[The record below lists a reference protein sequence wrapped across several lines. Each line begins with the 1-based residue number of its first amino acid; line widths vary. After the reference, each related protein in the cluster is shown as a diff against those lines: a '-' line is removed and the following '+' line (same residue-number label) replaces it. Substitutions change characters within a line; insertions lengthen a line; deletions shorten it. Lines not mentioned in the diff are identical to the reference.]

1 MVVGR
6 CSAALWNGIR
16 TLREGAALRR
26 AGVPM
31 RTGRSPTG
39 GARRRRRRPAA
50 ARRGARRGGARARGE
65 QVLAGPYGAAVR
77 EAVDDRRAVR
87 DTVAAL
93 APADRALLPM
103 GDVGPTLDGLVA
115 RVGELARRLDQVDRD
130 ASPGS
135 LEALDARLAAVR
147 TEALTPERERTVQL
161 LERQRDSLADLA
173 ARRAALADRLESAR
187 AALRNLRLDFLK
199 LRDEGVGAI
208 AGVGSATQEARALSR
223 DLRNALEAADEVR
236 AVGGG
241 RG

>member
-1 MVVGR
+1 VV
-6 CSAALWNGIR
+6 LD
-16 TLREGAALRR
+16 EE
-26 AGVPM
+26 
-31 RTGRSPTG
+31 
-39 GARRRRRRPAA
+39 
-50 ARRGARRGGARARGE
+50 ARALVGE
-65 QVLAGPYGAAVR
+65 QVLAGAHGRAVR
-77 EAVDDRRAVR
+77 DAVEDRRAVR

-93 APADRALLPM
+93 GPADRALLPM

-115 RVGELARRLDQVDRD
+115 RVAELARRLDQVDRD
-130 ASPGS
+130 ATPGS
-135 LEALDARLAAVR
+135 LEALDARIAAARV
-147 TEALTPERERTVQL
+147 APSTPERERTLQL
-161 LERQRDSLADLA
+161 LDRQRASLADLA

-199 LRDEGVGAI
+199 LRHEGVGAI